1 MSRNVQIVL
10 LCEDRQHETFGRRFL
25 EKAGWTIRHIRVERA
40 PKGRGAG
47 EQFVRNRFPEE
58 LEEYRRRKHRVSVA
72 LLVMVDGDN
81 RGVERRI
88 DELDTACRERNIP
101 CRDAGER
108 VLVFVPTWRIETWL
122 AYLGG
127 ETVDEGKRDYPRL
140 PRPRECQP
148 HVDSL
153 AAKNFMCRS
162 GALREPAPSS
172 LATACT
178 EYRRWRGALPGS

>member
-10 LCEDRQHETFGRRFL
+10 LCEDRQHETFCRRFL
-25 EKAGWTIRHIRVERA
+25 TKAGWPVRHISVEIA
-40 PKGRGAG
+40 PRGRGSG

-58 LEEYRRRKHRVSVA
+58 LEAYRRRNHHVSVT

-81 RGVERRI
+81 QGVERRVA
-88 DELDTACRERNIP
+88 ELDAACRERNIP
-101 CRDAGER
+101 CRDPGEQ

-127 ETVDEGKRDYPRL
+127 ETVDEGRRDYPRL
-140 PRPRECQP
+140 PRPRECRP

-153 AAKNFMCRS
+153 AAMCQR
-162 GALREPAPSS
+162 GRLREPAPSS
-172 LATACT
+172 LRAACT
-178 EYRRWRGALPGS
+178 EYRRWPGAMPGG